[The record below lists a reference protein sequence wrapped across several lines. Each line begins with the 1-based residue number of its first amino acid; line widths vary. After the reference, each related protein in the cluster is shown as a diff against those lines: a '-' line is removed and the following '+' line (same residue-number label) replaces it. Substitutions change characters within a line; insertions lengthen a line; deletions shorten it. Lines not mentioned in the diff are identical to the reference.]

1 MATKGSKSSQTKVV
15 QTKKRK
21 VVKHKTPNW
30 FLQVFKYL
38 GLGIWFLFKGLWWIF
53 KQLGTGIWL
62 LAQWIVSSAA
72 KQKSKKIG
80 RKKSAKEFPDL
91 IKTLNTLEGS
101 FALFWKKLKTSDS
114 LIGIIVGARGSGKSA
129 IALTIME
136 ELQGT
141 KENYYAMGFKSADLP
156 NWINV
161 VEDINELQNNS
172 LVVVDEGGILFSSRS
187 SMSDSNKFLSE
198 LLFVARHKDLT
209 ILFISQNSSNI
220 EINTLRQ
227 ADFIILK
234 KSSLL
239 QKDFERKKI
248 SEIYTNYADG
258 FKKYKSVKGATL
270 IYSDE
275 YIGFVKNDLPIFW
288 STKVSKG
295 FRDK

>member
-1 MATKGSKSSQTKVV
+1 MATKSSKKIQKVV
-15 QTKKRK
+15 KKK
-21 VVKHKTPNW
+21 TVKHKTPNW
-30 FLQVFKYL
+30 FLLVFKYI
-38 GLGIWFLFKGLWWIF
+38 GLGIWFLFKGIWWIF

-62 LAQWIVSSAA
+62 LAQWIVSSAT

-80 RKKSAKEFPDL
+80 KKKSAKEFPDL
-91 IKTLNTLEGS
+91 IKTLNTIEGS
-101 FALFWKKLKTSDS
+101 FAGFWKKLKTSDS

-275 YIGFVKNDLPIFW
+275 YIGFVKNDLPTFW